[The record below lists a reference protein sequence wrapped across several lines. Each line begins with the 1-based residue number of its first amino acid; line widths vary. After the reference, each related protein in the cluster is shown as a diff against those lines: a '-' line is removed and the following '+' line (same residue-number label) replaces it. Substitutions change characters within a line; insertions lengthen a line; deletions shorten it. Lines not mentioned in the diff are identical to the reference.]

1 MALLQISPIE
11 LDDDDFLQGSS
22 GVWSSAETR
31 KEFEKRANCVAR
43 SMDQFIAEVDI
54 FGIFGIWDGVFG
66 IWDDVFGIQY
76 GVFDIR
82 VGMIDSV
89 VLPS

>member
-54 FGIFGIWDGVFG
+54 FGIWNGVFG
-66 IWDDVFGIQY
+66 IRDGVFGIQY
-76 GVFDIR
+76 GVFDI
-82 VGMIDSV
+82 
-89 VLPS
+89 

>member
-1 MALLQISPIE
+1 MIDS
-11 LDDDDFLQGSS
+11 
-22 GVWSSAETR
+22 
-31 KEFEKRANCVAR
+31 VAR
-43 SMDQFIAEVDI
+43 NMDQFIADVDI